1 MKTAASRRQ
10 LHGHFPF
17 FVGGRVSITVVLG
30 RRIATETGMYCPVRA
45 SRPILSLDGFLATM
59 GLLLRK
65 EPDCPR
71 TQRKQHLGQSPYA
84 RNLSHIQHLVL
95 LCAGC
100 ARKHNILCFW
110 ANLPTGQMVFLL
122 FSSFYTDLFK
132 FFQYLR
138 YV

>member
-1 MKTAASRRQ
+1 MKAAASRRQ

-71 TQRKQHLGQSPYA
+71 TQSKQHLGQSPSA
-84 RNLSHIQHLVL
+84 RNPSQIQHLVL
-95 LCAGC
+95 FRAWCVE
-100 ARKHNILCFW
+100 KHNILRFL
-110 ANLPTGQMVFLL
+110 ANLSTEQMVFLL
-122 FSSFYTDLFK
+122 FSSFYTDLIYS
-132 FFQYLR
+132 FQ
-138 YV
+138 